1 MHISQSILMP
11 LFFTCL
17 SLEIFFLIRLY
28 SVAPIFQGGW
38 TTTGQSAFLL
48 VREGVTSFMRANFT
62 PYITKIQE
70 IPWAPTSTGLTGS
83 QKAAP
88 ETEKKSTHNQN
99 SWIPPCNICD
109 PYEVY
114 QKHMMAISVW
124 FCVFFGIVTLKCRSV
139 ATSIQTPYHPRA
151 NERSNPQQN
160 TSDPWSFENG
170 FWCNY
175 VCIFQK
181 VTLIKVLQCDVTA
194 YYCVKAIALSSMCN
208 LRKRIRATY
217 PFLCTRFSVKYTL
230 FLQILHCFSCKFC
243 SFFCINYMYVSL
255 WNPLIPDDL

>member
-1 MHISQSILMP
+1 MP

-124 FCVFFGIVTLKCRSV
+124 FCFFLELSHLNVGLSRLRFKHPTIRVRMNVLTHNKTHRIHGPLKMDFGVTTYAFFKRSHSLKYYSV
-139 ATSIQTPYHPRA
+139 MWPPIT
-151 NERSNPQQN
+151 
-160 TSDPWSFENG
+160 
-170 FWCNY
+170 
-175 VCIFQK
+175 V
-181 VTLIKVLQCDVTA
+181 
-194 YYCVKAIALSSMCN
+194 
-208 LRKRIRATY
+208 
-217 PFLCTRFSVKYTL
+217 
-230 FLQILHCFSCKFC
+230 
-243 SFFCINYMYVSL
+243 
-255 WNPLIPDDL
+255 

>member
-1 MHISQSILMP
+1 MP

-70 IPWAPTSTGLTGS
+70 IPWPPTSTGLTGS

-99 SWIPPCNICD
+99 SWIPL
-109 PYEVY
+109 V
-114 QKHMMAISVW
+114 ISVIHMRYIRSIW
-124 FCVFFGIVTLKCRSV
+124 WQYLFDFGFFLELSHLNVGLSRLRFKHPTIRVRMNVLTHNKTHRIHGPLKMDFGVTTYAFFKRSHSLKYYSV
-139 ATSIQTPYHPRA
+139 MWPPIT
-151 NERSNPQQN
+151 
-160 TSDPWSFENG
+160 
-170 FWCNY
+170 
-175 VCIFQK
+175 V
-181 VTLIKVLQCDVTA
+181 
-194 YYCVKAIALSSMCN
+194 
-208 LRKRIRATY
+208 
-217 PFLCTRFSVKYTL
+217 
-230 FLQILHCFSCKFC
+230 
-243 SFFCINYMYVSL
+243 
-255 WNPLIPDDL
+255 

>member
-1 MHISQSILMP
+1 MLLHLWGLIL
-11 LFFTCL
+11 L
-17 SLEIFFLIRLY
+17 
-28 SVAPIFQGGW
+28 
-38 TTTGQSAFLL
+38 
-48 VREGVTSFMRANFT
+48 
-62 PYITKIQE
+62 
-70 IPWAPTSTGLTGS
+70 PTSLKFRRFLGPPPALDSLGAKRRP
-83 QKAAP
+83 QKQ
-88 ETEKKSTHNQN
+88 KKN
-99 SWIPPCNICD
+99 PPTTRIHES
-109 PYEVY
+109 PLV
-114 QKHMMAISVW
+114 ISVIHMRYIRSIW
-124 FCVFFGIVTLKCRSV
+124 WQYLFDFVFFGIVTLKCRSV

-181 VTLIKVLQCDVTA
+181 VTLIKVLQCDVAA
-194 YYCVKAIALSSMCN
+194 YHCVKAIALSSMCN

-243 SFFCINYMYVSL
+243 SFSVLTTCTFLYEI
-255 WNPLIPDDL
+255 PLSPMTYKVAKLGFQSIDIL